1 LLLAEVKFGGTLNK
15 TYEPLLIR
23 VHALGKG
30 ENVSFDWR
38 DMLLGGLKTVCACLL
53 CVGLVSAQAQ
63 RGGDAQTPPAE
74 IAENVLKNVQVLRG
88 ISLDEFMGTMGF
100 FSSALSMNCIDC
112 HVEEAAT
119 DWAKYADDTP
129 LKQTARRM
137 VLMVRAI
144 NQANFGGKPGVT
156 CYTCHRSN
164 QTPKIVPSIAEQY
177 EVVPDVDPNDVRS
190 GGRSKSPSGPTV
202 DQVLD
207 KYIQAVGG
215 AQRLATLTSI
225 VSKGTYAG
233 FDTGDSQIPFDM
245 YAKSP
250 AQRAMVAHAVG
261 EGGVSKD
268 STTTFDGRNGWV
280 AARNTLVPVLTMTG
294 GNLDGA
300 RVDAQLSFPGQI
312 KQVLT
317 NWSSDFPEAKID
329 EHPVQVVQ
337 GMSGKSLVKLYF
349 DKSSGL
355 LVRQVRYA
363 DTVVGPNPVQV
374 DYSDYRDASGI
385 KMPFHLVISWT
396 DGRTT
401 INLQNIQLN
410 APIDATRFA
419 KPAP

>member
-1 LLLAEVKFGGTLNK
+1 
-15 TYEPLLIR
+15 
-23 VHALGKG
+23 
-30 ENVSFDWR
+30 VSFDWR
-38 DMLLGGLKTVCACLL
+38 DVLLGGLKTVCASLL
-53 CVGLVSAQAQ
+53 CVGLLSAQAQ
-63 RGGDAQTPPAE
+63 RGGGAQAAAE
-74 IAENVLKNVQVLRG
+74 KPEMAENVLKNVQVLRG
-88 ISLDEFMGTMGF
+88 ISMDEFMGTMGF

-112 HVEEAAT
+112 HVQEAAT

-144 NQANFGGKPGVT
+144 NQANFGGKAGVT

-164 QTPKIVPSIAEQY
+164 ETPKIVPSIAEQY
-177 EVVPDVDPNDVRS
+177 EVVADVDPNDLKS
-190 GGRSKSPSGPTV
+190 GGRPKSPSGPTA

-215 AQRLATLTSI
+215 AQRLATLTSFI
-225 VSKGTYAG
+225 AKGTYEG
-233 FDTGDSQIPFDM
+233 FDTGDAQIPLDL
-245 YAKSP
+245 YAKAP
-250 AQRAMVAHAVG
+250 AQRTMIAHARG
-261 EGGVSKD
+261 EGGAPKD

-294 GNLDGA
+294 GNLDAA

-317 NWSSDFPEAKID
+317 NWSSDFPDAKIE
-329 EHPVQVVQ
+329 EHPVQVIQ
-337 GMSGKSLVKLYF
+337 GTSGKSLVKLYF

-363 DTVVGPNPVQV
+363 DTIVGPNPAQV
-374 DYSDYRDASGI
+374 DYSDYRDVSGI
-385 KMPFHLVISWT
+385 KMPFHIVISWT

-401 INLQNIQLN
+401 IDIKDIQLN
-410 APIDATRFA
+410 APIDAAKFA